1 MILQVTTAATNLPV
15 SISEAKSW
23 LRVTE
28 QDEDTDVLAVL
39 RAAIDAAESLTSGS
53 VVLAPTTY
61 TMVLP
66 TFPAGREPLYIPSVP
81 MTSITSVAYYDG
93 SNDAQTLTE
102 DTDYTLLV
110 PTHNQGFLT
119 PVISEDWPDTADRAD
134 AVTIVYVAG
143 YATDAAVP
151 DRIKQAIRLLI
162 GHFWENREAVVTGTI
177 SSEVQLSVRSLLDT
191 ASWGYMP

>member
-1 MILQVTTAATNLPV
+1 V
-15 SISEAKSW
+15 SLTEAKSW

-39 RAAIDAAESLTSGS
+39 RAAIDAAQELTSGGI
-53 VVLAPTTY
+53 VLAPTTY
-61 TMVLP
+61 TMILP
-66 TFPAGREPLYIPSVP
+66 TFPTGRCPLYIPSVP
-81 MTSITSVAYYDG
+81 MTSITSVDYLDG
-93 SNDAQTLTE
+93 DNAAASLVE

-119 PVISEDWPDTADRAD
+119 PVIATEWPSTADRAD

-143 YATDAAVP
+143 YATDGVVP
-151 DRIKQAIRLLI
+151 DRIKEAIRLLV

-191 ASWGYMP
+191 ASWGYLP